1 MRKKNKGN
9 GRGAE
14 KREGLIIKLSS
25 LEKGGPIREG
35 GGACLKGGLNREFTV
50 NVQVL
55 EEPPHLC
62 IQITN

>member
-35 GGACLKGGLNREFTV
+35 GGLFEGGA
-50 NVQVL
+50 
-55 EEPPHLC
+55 
-62 IQITN
+62 